1 MNNLENLNTNKLLK
15 LFISVLEQ
23 AQYGTIYLLYKRK
36 VIFSSQG
43 QNVGPLAKIYINDLS
58 CLKNFL

>member
-1 MNNLENLNTNKLLK
+1 MINLEDYNKNKLLK

-43 QNVGPLAKIYINDLS
+43 QNEGPLPKFI
-58 CLKNFL
+58 